1 MKADNRG
8 FRTSVFEQFA
18 RITSALS
25 SPRRLEMVDL
35 LAQSERS
42 VEELAR
48 MAGLSLANASRHLK
62 VLKAARLV
70 DVRRE
75 GPYAYYRLAD
85 EHVFRAWRAIRDL
98 ADARLT
104 ELAHVLR
111 SFGADRAG
119 AEPLTAV
126 ELLERLHAGDAVVI
140 DVRPEEE
147 YRVMH
152 VAGAR
157 SLPLSRLEAAL
168 KELPADKEV
177 IAYCRGPYCLLSDQA
192 VALLMTHGFRA
203 RRLELGLPD
212 WNDEGLPVASG
223 AET

>member
-1 MKADNRG
+1 MKTDNRG
-8 FRTSVFEQFA
+8 FRNSVFEQFA

-25 SPRRLEMVDL
+25 SPRRLEMIDF

-48 MAGLSLANASRHLK
+48 LGGLSLANASRHLK

-75 GPYAYYRLAD
+75 GSYAYYRLAD

-104 ELAHVLR
+104 ELEHVLR
-111 SFGADRAG
+111 AFGADRSG
-119 AEPLTAV
+119 AEPVTAA

-140 DVRPEEE
+140 DVRPEDE

-157 SLPLSRLEAAL
+157 SLPLGRLEAAL
-168 KELPADKEV
+168 RDLPAEKEI

-192 VALLMTHGFRA
+192 VALLLNHGFRA
-203 RRLELGLPD
+203 RRLQLGMPD
-212 WNDEGLPVASG
+212 WNDEGLPVVRG
-223 AET
+223 AEA